1 MKRGWFRRSDVRQQD
16 WPARMQGLAGDSRNE
31 ALARFYQGPWPAA
44 DTPME
49 GVQMAALDLE
59 TTGLDWRRHAI
70 VSIGIVPFTLD
81 RIRPSKGFY
90 RLVKPRRKLEARSV
104 TIHRITH
111 ARLADAPD
119 LAEIADE
126 LLAALAGR
134 VAVVHYRAIERRF
147 LHQAFRLRFGEGLLF
162 PLIDTMEIERR
173 VLRRQR
179 RLAWFSPPA
188 RRRQQSLRLADV
200 RRRYGLPEYSPHHAL
215 TDALATA
222 ELLQA
227 QVAHHGH
234 RDDAVSAWW
243 Q

>member
-1 MKRGWFRRSDVRQQD
+1 MKRRWFGRDSARQQD
-16 WPARMQGLAGDSRNE
+16 WPARLQKLAGDSRHE
-31 ALARFYQGPWPAA
+31 ALARFYRGPWPAA
-44 DTPME
+44 DAPME
-49 GVQMAALDLE
+49 NVQMAALDLE

-81 RIRPSKGFY
+81 RIRPSRGFY

-134 VAVVHYRAIERRF
+134 IAVVHYRAIERRF
-147 LHQAFRLRFGEGLLF
+147 LYQAFRLRFGEGLLF

-173 VLRRQR
+173 VLRHQR
-179 RLAWFSPPA
+179 RLAWFSPSV
-188 RRRQQSLRLADV
+188 RRRQSLRLADV

-227 QVAHHGH
+227 QVAHHGR